1 MLRLTTLGGLSVQAS
16 ESNAPVLSRPRHLA
30 LLCVLAATAPAG
42 LTRDKILALLWPEL
56 DAEHGRNALNQ
67 LLFGLRRDLGGP
79 DVIVGRSEL
88 RLNSAVLSTDLE
100 DFEAAIR
107 TGDLAL
113 AADLYGGPFADGFHV
128 SGSPPFDEWLE
139 DQRSRLTRRLTA
151 VLEQLAGG
159 LEQASDWHEA
169 TTLRRRIAESDP
181 LNSRAALALVRALA
195 AAGDRGGALKI
206 ARRHEELLRKE
217 VGTGVDLQMARFID
231 ELLRESRSLPLPSS
245 NVTAADGAGAPTA
258 TGMASVPSGG
268 PAPVVVRRFFRTR
281 RWLTRRRSVVLVSAP
296 ILALALGALSVA
308 HPWKTGGTR
317 PERTQTVAVLP
328 FTVRGS
334 SDARFMRAGL
344 VELLARNLDGAAGIR
359 TVDPRVVLR
368 AAARDSLADTDVS
381 EALRLAS
388 RLHATQVIL
397 GDVFASGTAVRIS
410 ASAFDNQSASKPLAT
425 ATVEGPSQDVLALV
439 DQLAARL
446 IVSG

>member
-245 NVTAADGAGAPTA
+245 NVTAVDAAGAPTA

-268 PAPVVVRRFFRTR
+268 P
-281 RWLTRRRSVVLVSAP
+281 
-296 ILALALGALSVA
+296 
-308 HPWKTGGTR
+308 
-317 PERTQTVAVLP
+317 
-328 FTVRGS
+328 
-334 SDARFMRAGL
+334 
-344 VELLARNLDGAAGIR
+344 
-359 TVDPRVVLR
+359 
-368 AAARDSLADTDVS
+368 
-381 EALRLAS
+381 
-388 RLHATQVIL
+388 
-397 GDVFASGTAVRIS
+397 VF
-410 ASAFDNQSASKPLAT
+410 
-425 ATVEGPSQDVLALV
+425 
-439 DQLAARL
+439 
-446 IVSG
+446 